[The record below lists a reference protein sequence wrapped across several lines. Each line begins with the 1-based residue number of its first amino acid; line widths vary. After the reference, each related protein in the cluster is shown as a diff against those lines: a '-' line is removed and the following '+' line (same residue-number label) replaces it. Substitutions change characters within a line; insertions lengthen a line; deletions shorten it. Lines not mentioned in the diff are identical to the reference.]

1 MKKQPP
7 LDLNQ
12 LPLDELENQ
21 ITELAGHLNA
31 ANYRWLT
38 LIAEFD
44 RRNGWCDGKLHS
56 CAHWLNFKVGLNL
69 GAAREKIRVAH
80 ALEGLPKIAAS
91 MARGELSY
99 SKVRALTRIAC
110 GTTEDSLLM
119 IALHGTAHHVERLVR
134 HYRQV
139 EHAEELAREARQEE
153 KCRLSC
159 WYDTDGSLIV
169 QGRIPAL
176 RGAMFEKA
184 LEAAMEA
191 VPATEPISPSAF
203 PLHWD
208 DPEAPK
214 VALRPY
220 GARRADALAL
230 IAESFL
236 QHGPATQT
244 TADRY
249 QVVVHIDAATLN
261 DHKDG
266 RCEIEHGP
274 SIAAHTARQI
284 TCDSSI
290 VHLVENDD
298 GEPLNIGRKTR
309 SIPPALRRA
318 LNARD
323 SGCRFPG
330 CTFNRY
336 IDAHHVKHWADGGE
350 TKLANLV
357 TLCRAHHRMVHKGEI
372 VIKPREDGGW
382 RFLSE
387 DGRPYREAYCEN
399 SRPYE
404 WSALHAVHDARGVYI
419 DAGTATTR
427 WAGERMDYD
436 LAIFGLFSS
445 VACAK
450 RVAAETSASPAQGVA
465 GITNN
470 FTADG

>member
-1 MKKQPP
+1 LELAVSKKQPS
-7 LDLNQ
+7 DLKQ
-12 LPLDELENQ
+12 LRLDELEDQ

-44 RRNGWCDGKLHS
+44 RRNGWHDGKLHS

-134 HYRQV
+134 HYRQA

-153 KCRLSC
+153 KCKLNY
-159 WYDTDGSLIV
+159 WYDSDGSLIV

-176 RGAMFEKA
+176 KGAIFEKA

-191 VPATEPISPSAF
+191 VPATEPISPKKY
-203 PLHWD
+203 PLDWH
-208 DPEAPK
+208 DPEESH
-214 VALRPY
+214 VALRTY
-220 GARRADALAL
+220 GARRADALTL
-230 IAESFL
+230 MAESFL
-236 QHGPATQT
+236 QHGPAQS

-249 QVVVHIDAATLN
+249 QVVVHVDAATLKN
-261 DHKDG
+261 YEDG

-274 SIAAHTARQI
+274 AITVDTARQI
-284 TCDSSI
+284 TCDSS
-290 VHLVENDD
+290 LVRLIENED
-298 GEPLNIGRKTR
+298 GEPLDVGRKTR

-318 LNARD
+318 LSARD
-323 SGCRFPG
+323 TGCRFPG
-330 CTFNRY
+330 CTFHCY
-336 IDAHHVKHWADGGE
+336 VDAHHIEHWADGGE
-350 TKLANLV
+350 TKLSNLV
-357 TLCRAHHRMVHKGEI
+357 TLCRAHHRMVHRGEI
-372 VIKPREDGGW
+372 VIRACEAGGW
-382 RFLSE
+382 QFLSA
-387 DGRPYREAYCEN
+387 DGREYRGAYSENRPSCE
-399 SRPYE
+399 
-404 WSALHAVHDARGVYI
+404 WHALHEVHEAQGIYI
-419 DAGTATTR
+419 DARTAATR

-436 LAIFGLFSS
+436 LAIFALFSS
-445 VACAK
+445 LARAK
-450 RVAAETSASPAQGVA
+450 SVSAETSEQESVSA
-465 GITNN
+465 
-470 FTADG
+470 

>member
-1 MKKQPP
+1 VSKRQPVDLKQ
-7 LDLNQ
+7 LRLE
-12 LPLDELENQ
+12 ELEDQ

-44 RRNGWCDGKLHS
+44 RRNGWCDGKLPS

-110 GTTEDSLLM
+110 DTTEDSLLM
-119 IALHGTAHHVERLVR
+119 MALHGTAHHVERLVR

-139 EHAEELAREARQEE
+139 EHAEDLAREARQEE
-153 KCRLSC
+153 RCKLSY
-159 WYDTDGSLIV
+159 WYDSDGSLIV

-176 RGAMFEKA
+176 QGAIFEKA

-191 VPATEPISPSAF
+191 VPATEPISPRKY
-203 PLHWD
+203 PLDWD
-208 DPEAPK
+208 DPEEPH
-214 VALRPY
+214 VALRTY
-220 GARRADALAL
+220 GARRANALTL
-230 IAESFL
+230 MAESFL
-236 QHGPATQT
+236 QHGPAQSS
-244 TADRY
+244 ADRY
-249 QVVVHIDAATLN
+249 QVVVHVDAATLKN
-261 DHKDG
+261 YEAG

-274 SIAAHTARQI
+274 SITADTARQI
-284 TCDSSI
+284 TCDSS
-290 VHLVENDD
+290 LVRLIENDN
-298 GEPLNIGRKTR
+298 GEPLDIGRKTR

-330 CTFNRY
+330 CTFHRY
-336 IDAHHVKHWADGGE
+336 VDAHHIKHWADGGE
-350 TKLANLV
+350 TKLSNLI
-357 TLCRAHHRMVHKGEI
+357 TLCRAHHRMMHKGEI
-372 VIKPREDGGW
+372 VIKPCEGGGW
-382 RFLSE
+382 QFLSA
-387 DGRPYREAYCEN
+387 DGRAYQGAYRQN
-399 SRPYE
+399 KPPYE
-404 WSALHAVHDARGVYI
+404 WNALREVHESQGVYI
-419 DAGTATTR
+419 DARTAATR

-445 VACAK
+445 LARAK
-450 RVAAETSASPAQGVA
+450 RVSAETSVTSVRQ
-465 GITNN
+465 
-470 FTADG
+470 

>member
-1 MKKQPP
+1 LEFPVSKNRSE
-7 LDLNQ
+7 DLKR
-12 LPLDELENQ
+12 LRLEELEDQ

-99 SKVRALTRIAC
+99 SKARALTRIAC
-110 GTTEDSLLM
+110 DTTEDSLLM

-134 HYRQV
+134 HYRQA
-139 EHAEELAREARQEE
+139 EHAQELARETRQEE
-153 KCRLSC
+153 RCKLNY
-159 WYDTDGSLIV
+159 WYDSDGSLIV
-169 QGRIPAL
+169 QGRIPAVK
-176 RGAMFEKA
+176 GAMFEKA

-191 VPATEPISPSAF
+191 VPATEPISPKTHPF
-203 PLHWD
+203 DWD
-208 DPEAPK
+208 DPEEPD
-214 VALRPY
+214 VALRTY
-220 GARRADALAL
+220 GARRADALTL

-236 QHGPATQT
+236 QHGPPETT

-249 QVVVHIDAATLN
+249 QVVVHVDAATLK
-261 DHKDG
+261 DHADG

-274 SIAAHTARQI
+274 SITVDSARQI
-284 TCDSSI
+284 TCDSG
-290 VHLVENDD
+290 LVRLIENEN
-298 GEPLNIGRKTR
+298 GEALDIGRKTR

-323 SGCRFPG
+323 TGCRFPG
-330 CTFNRY
+330 CTFHRY
-336 IDAHHVKHWADGGE
+336 VDAHHIKHWADGGE
-350 TKLANLV
+350 TKLSNLI

-372 VIKPREDGGW
+372 VIKTCGAGAWQFFSD
-382 RFLSE
+382 
-387 DGRPYREAYCEN
+387 DGRAYKKAYRENRPSCE
-399 SRPYE
+399 
-404 WSALHAVHDARGVYI
+404 WHALHDVHEAQGVYI
-419 DAGTATTR
+419 GARTAATR

-436 LAIFGLFSS
+436 LAVFGLFSS
-445 VACAK
+445 LARAQ
-450 RVAAETSASPAQGVA
+450 RVSAETSEP
-465 GITNN
+465 
-470 FTADG
+470 

>member
-1 MKKQPP
+1 VNKKQPV
-7 LDLNQ
+7 DLTQ
-12 LPLDELENQ
+12 LRLEELEDQ

-44 RRNGWCDGKLHS
+44 RRNGWCDGRLHS

-110 GTTEDSLLM
+110 DTTEDGLLM
-119 IALHGTAHHVERLVR
+119 MALHGTAHHVERLVR

-139 EHAEELAREARQEE
+139 EHAEELAREERQEE
-153 KCRLSC
+153 RSKLSC
-159 WYDTDGSLIV
+159 WYDSDGSLIV

-176 RGAMFEKA
+176 QGAIFEKA

-191 VPATEPISPSAF
+191 VPATEPISPKKY
-203 PLHWD
+203 PDWD
-208 DPEAPK
+208 DPEEPP
-214 VALRPY
+214 VALRTY
-220 GARRADALAL
+220 GARRADALTL
-230 IAESFL
+230 MAESFL
-236 QHGPATQT
+236 QHGPAQS

-249 QVVVHIDAATLN
+249 QVVVHVDAATLKN
-261 DHKDG
+261 HENG
-266 RCEIEHGP
+266 RCQIEHGP
-274 SIAAHTARQI
+274 AITVDTARQI
-284 TCDSSI
+284 TCDSSL
-290 VHLVENDD
+290 VRLVENDN
-298 GEPLNIGRKTR
+298 GEPLDVGRKTR

-323 SGCRFPG
+323 TGCRFPG
-330 CTFNRY
+330 CTFHRY
-336 IDAHHVKHWADGGE
+336 VDAHHIEHWADGGE
-350 TKLANLV
+350 TKLSNLI

-372 VIKPREDGGW
+372 IIRTDEAGAW
-382 RFLSE
+382 RFFSE
-387 DGRPYREAYCEN
+387 DGRAYQEAYREN
-399 SRPYE
+399 RPSYE
-404 WSALHAVHDARGVYI
+404 WNELHDVHEAQGVYI
-419 DAGTATTR
+419 DARTAATR

-445 VACAK
+445 LARAK
-450 RVAAETSASPAQGVA
+450 RVPAETSEA
-465 GITNN
+465 
-470 FTADG
+470 